1 MLPKNQVP
9 EIMEARNCQ
18 IETKF
23 KCQLPLDI
31 ENINKD
37 YSHKGDIPHLATR
50 KDFGASFNNG
60 NRFKGYLCLTDQRLN
75 CKSLYVIMAEKN
87 FIVQEL
93 IVNYDFAI
101 NGIRIKGSAKADE
114 VKFSNVEYM
123 SYGAKINLKEIKEK
137 FSTCKGWIEIEFKP
151 YSGIQRKQELQ
162 ILQYRDTFE
171 SNPKD
176 MDFTIVC
183 YDKFIKFNKRKLCNV
198 SDVFQKMIET
208 GKTF

>member
-1 MLPKNQVP
+1 
-9 EIMEARNCQ
+9 
-18 IETKF
+18 
-23 KCQLPLDI
+23 
-31 ENINKD
+31 
-37 YSHKGDIPHLATR
+37 
-50 KDFGASFNNG
+50 
-60 NRFKGYLCLTDQRLN
+60 
-75 CKSLYVIMAEKN
+75 MAEKN
-87 FIVQEL
+87 FKVQDL
-93 IVNYDFAI
+93 TLNYDFAI

-151 YSGIQRKQELQ
+151 YSGIQRKQELRSLLCQ
-162 ILQYRDTFE
+162 EAFE

-176 MDFTIVC
+176 MDFTVIC

-208 GKTF
+208 GKSI